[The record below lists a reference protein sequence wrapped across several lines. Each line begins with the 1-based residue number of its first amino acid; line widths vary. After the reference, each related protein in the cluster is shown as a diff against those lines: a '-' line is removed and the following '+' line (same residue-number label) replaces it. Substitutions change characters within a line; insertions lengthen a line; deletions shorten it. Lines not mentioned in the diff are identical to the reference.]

1 MESLLFLI
9 RKIGRAST
17 NPINKAINNGY
28 CTLNPENSKIYNP
41 IKETIKETK
50 IRVASAFNT
59 HLNCQLNPLNEL
71 VFFSP
76 ILLVS
81 DILFDLIYK
90 FYLHK

>member
-50 IRVASAFNT
+50 IRVASAFKYPPK
-59 HLNCQLNPLNEL
+59 LSIKS
-71 VFFSP
+71 F
-76 ILLVS
+76 
-81 DILFDLIYK
+81 K
-90 FYLHK
+90 